1 MIFSKKNSKSTLKSG
16 DSSRFV
22 LCATT
27 AMGVVTAVHDDD
39 EYYALSSLFFT
50 HRCFMFY
57 VHTLICEKNFGG
69 FHVRRKETSFP
80 DAEKKINKRARVFC
94 QKTKNADAEEEAK
107 KNQHRKEVTFLTE
120 ERKKREPK
128 KPSLVLSLGVG
139 DRLFSLSKNK
149 SSLITLSW

>member
-27 AMGVVTAVHDDD
+27 AMRAVTAVHDDD

-57 VHTLICEKNFGG
+57 VHTLICEKIFGG
-69 FHVRRKETSFP
+69 FHVKETVSRCRKENQQT
-80 DAEKKINKRARVFC
+80 NARVFC
-94 QKTKNADAEEEAK
+94 QKTKNAEERRRQKKPTSQRSHLFDRREEEKRTK
-107 KNQHRKEVTFLTE
+107 KTF
-120 ERKKREPK
+120 
-128 KPSLVLSLGVG
+128 SCALS
-139 DRLFSLSKNK
+139 RCR
-149 SSLITLSW
+149 

>member
-27 AMGVVTAVHDDD
+27 AMRAVTAVHDDD

-69 FHVRRKETSFP
+69 LHVRRKETSFP

-107 KNQHRKEVTFLTE
+107 KNNIA
-120 ERKKREPK
+120 KKSP
-128 KPSLVLSLGVG
+128 
-139 DRLFSLSKNK
+139 F
-149 SSLITLSW
+149 